1 MATVASLIT
10 RVEKRLAMAAGI
22 DVQIHAEETMLE
34 MLRHKYNTL
43 FDDRWWLSYLT
54 LETFTLDG
62 VTGLI
67 NGSVENKIR
76 RFIDIQGVFLGGNQR
91 PLPILAPNTNPI
103 LFMGEAVGPYAA
115 DPTKLFKIY
124 PIDRAEDVHIWYRT
138 RIADEDWVI
147 EQAEDVEVNMDD
159 ELLILGTV
167 YDYLTDDGSNEKAV
181 EKYEAQ
187 YNKRYQQLVA
197 AEFQLGV
204 AKADQARGIPTQWRI
219 S

>member
-43 FDDRWWLSYLT
+43 FDDRWWLNYLT

-62 VTGLI
+62 TTGTI
-67 NGSVENKIR
+67 TGNVEDKIR

-91 PLPILAPNTNPI
+91 PLPLLTPNTNPI
-103 LFMGEAVGPYAA
+103 LFMGEAVGPSTNAQ
-115 DPTKLFKIY
+115 KVFKVY
-124 PIDRAEDVHIWYRT
+124 PNDRAEDVHVWYRT
-138 RIADEDWVI
+138 RMSDDDWDIAV
-147 EQAEDVEVNMDD
+147 AETTEVNMDD

-167 YDYLTDDGSNEKAV
+167 YDYLTDDASNEVAV
-181 EKYEAQ
+181 GKYEAQ
-187 YNKRYQQLVA
+187 YNRRYQQLVS
-197 AEFQLGV
+197 AEIELGV
-204 AKADQARGIPTQWRI
+204 SKTDQARGIPTQWRI
-219 S
+219 E